1 MASEMSFDIVS
12 KVDMQEAK
20 NAVEQT
26 NKEIL
31 TRFDLKDTKSEV
43 KWDKSDLVLEA
54 KDAHKLKSV
63 NEILDSKCL
72 RRGISLKNLY
82 RKNIGLSL

>member
-31 TRFDLKDTKSEV
+31 TRFDLKDSKSEV
-43 KWDKSDLVLEA
+43 K
-54 KDAHKLKSV
+54 
-63 NEILDSKCL
+63 
-72 RRGISLKNLY
+72 
-82 RKNIGLSL
+82 